1 MAVIFTCN
9 KCMRR
14 SCQLYEPGRRN
25 HCQALVEVYE
35 DDNKCPF
42 YKKKEKTK

>member
-14 SCQLYEPGRRN
+14 SCQFYETGRRN
-25 HCQALVEVYE
+25 HCQALSEVYE

-42 YKKKEKTK
+42 YKKKENTK